1 MSILRDT
8 SCCGVDEIEALERT
22 AKESLLEI
30 CEEKYGWGASQQAFI
45 LFTDIASSTRGKNLS
60 KYITEKKLGDVIKT
74 APKTNPNSGNRVTV
88 WVWAINEK
96 SLLAWWNK
104 NKPSNDWDDDDSN
117 EGYD

>member
-45 LFTDIASSTRGKNLS
+45 LFTDITTSGRGRKLS
-60 KYITEKKLGDVIKT
+60 KYITDNKLGDVIKT
-74 APKTNPNSGNRVTV
+74 NPKTNPNSGNRVTV
-88 WVWAINEK
+88 WVWAINETA
-96 SLLAWWNK
+96 LLKWWNK
-104 NKPSNDWDDDDSN
+104 NKPSNDWDYDNDS
-117 EGYD
+117 DF